1 MRNILAYI
9 LKNFQNNSMSKM
21 NLKKASCLM
30 FLFLFGLNAFAA
42 ELLRESFDGGISA
55 DSEIKNVEFVDGAV
69 GNGLRVNEFN
79 SRYVVGKKLKEGG
92 KFFVSAWIAPRLYPV
107 NTGAI
112 VNRSDG
118 NSGWLLGVWRDGT
131 LRFMCSVEGAPMT
144 VVATD
149 VKVPLLKWSHVAA
162 AFDGSKVRI
171 FLNGKLVKAAK
182 VGSANSAFS
191 YSAPRVPVEIGR
203 TMFPLP
209 VKTVVQAKAKRHDTL
224 EGIMRFD
231 GIIDEVVVTD
241 GDMSPLEEAKKLSQK
256 FGEDSG
262 LSFARLPAAGD
273 MRGKFG
279 AVYANLKYERAWDS
293 LWKVGGH
300 PDVVVR
306 FPDIPVKYV
315 FWRGMGYVPAW
326 ITEND
331 IWLTDQSVENFRN
344 GECYEVMSDKQC
356 RYSHV
361 RIIENSPAR
370 CVVHWR
376 YALTNVVNEIRDEDE
391 SGWGDWVDEYFTIYP
406 DGVGVRKQVLHSQ
419 NYLRYRQWGY
429 QFQETILINQAGSK
443 PTDNLED
450 FAMSFSDMDGN
461 VEKYSW
467 LKSAPA
473 FDGKKVR
480 PIQIVNTRSKFK
492 LFEIFEPERT
502 TRSFI
507 LYDLWSKETPY
518 HCRNHYPISQFKCD
532 GQRYVPGIDRPTHT
546 SLAETVGARQKYE
559 QIGQN
564 DFAVRQMFGMSEG
577 EVSDLVPLARSWNFP
592 PELSLSDSFKKPVYD
607 FYERAYRTVLKPE
620 AKADLL
626 ELRFDASEK
635 SPING
640 VAVVVGGWERDG
652 ARAFLDGRELV
663 SGKDFYVG
671 KNATLG
677 ASESVF
683 FFRIKSQKPIVIVV
697 K

>member
-1 MRNILAYI
+1 
-9 LKNFQNNSMSKM
+9 
-21 NLKKASCLM
+21 
-30 FLFLFGLNAFAA
+30 
-42 ELLRESFDGGISA
+42 
-55 DSEIKNVEFVDGAV
+55 
-69 GNGLRVNEFN
+69 
-79 SRYVVGKKLKEGG
+79 
-92 KFFVSAWIAPRLYPV
+92 
-107 NTGAI
+107 
-112 VNRSDG
+112 
-118 NSGWLLGVWRDGT
+118 
-131 LRFMCSVEGAPMT
+131 
-144 VVATD
+144 
-149 VKVPLLKWSHVAA
+149 
-162 AFDGSKVRI
+162 
-171 FLNGKLVKAAK
+171 
-182 VGSANSAFS
+182 
-191 YSAPRVPVEIGR
+191 
-203 TMFPLP
+203 
-209 VKTVVQAKAKRHDTL
+209 
-224 EGIMRFD
+224 MRFD

-344 GECYEVMSDKQC
+344 GDATRLSDKQC

-443 PTDNLED
+443 PTDNLEEFCD
-450 FAMSFSDMDGN
+450 VVFRYGRKYRKIFLAEIRACFRRKESPSHSDCKHPLEN
-461 VEKYSW
+461 SNCLKY
-467 LKSAPA
+467 
-473 FDGKKVR
+473 R
-480 PIQIVNTRSKFK
+480 TRK
-492 LFEIFEPERT
+492 PRR

-518 HCRNHYPISQFKCD
+518 HCRNHYPISQLQCD
-532 GQRYVPGIDRPTHT
+532 GQRYVPGIDRPTYT

-652 ARAFLDGRELV
+652 ARAFWDGRELV